1 MAVAYMYGF
10 TCICVIGVK
19 TKGILVKILRF
30 RAKREVPQSSAQRN
44 SARLMAAQRPAPSA
58 PEKEEKRRGSRPT
71 STALQP
77 SLTQYPPGSLQL
89 SQVEARQRL
98 QAAKRL
104 DPRESAGYRRQN
116 RSTEPNLRNFI

>member
-104 DPRESAGYRRQN
+104 DPRESAGYRR
-116 RSTEPNLRNFI
+116 